1 MDRNVNLMEVP
12 ISDCE
17 TPIEI
22 RQNSLPA
29 EIGLKVIRK
38 DLDYE
43 DRLTNPAH
51 LRRITQIAR
60 KQTQG
65 STVDWQDAVQA
76 AQLKLIV
83 SVRAGKFSYGAAA
96 DFDRWASTVA
106 RFEIIDLVR
115 KSKCRQWDS
124 LDRPLA
130 DNLNLIDT
138 IADPLNSF
146 TVLETADLVL
156 RIKAIM
162 IDLDRLYPD
171 RSYYQLWLGKVNEQ
185 TQAEIATGLGL
196 TQSAISKRWQELLQ
210 RLTVE
215 LGLEASP
222 DRDRTRSTQQ
232 W

>member
-1 MDRNVNLMEVP
+1 MEVP

-22 RQNSLPA
+22 RSTSLPT
-29 EIGLKVIRK
+29 EIGSKMIRK
-38 DLDYE
+38 VAVEDLDYE
-43 DRLTNPAH
+43 SRLTNPAH

-76 AQLKLIV
+76 AQLKSIF
-83 SVRAGKFSYGAAA
+83 SVRAGKFSYGTAA
-96 DFDRWASTVA
+96 DFDRWATTVA

-130 DNLNLIDT
+130 DHLTLIDT

-156 RIKAIM
+156 RIKAII

-185 TQAEIATGLGL
+185 TQSEIARGLGL

-215 LGLEASP
+215 LGIEASP
-222 DRDRTRSTQQ
+222 NRDRTRSTQQ

>member
-1 MDRNVNLMEVP
+1 MEVP

-22 RQNSLPA
+22 RPNSLSA
-29 EIGLKVIRK
+29 EVGLKMIRK
-38 DLDYE
+38 LAVTDLDYE
-43 DRLTNPAH
+43 SRLTNPAH
-51 LRRITQIAR
+51 LSRITQIAR
-60 KQTQG
+60 KQTKG
-65 STVDWQDAVQA
+65 STVDWQDALQA
-76 AQLKLIV
+76 AQVKLIV
-83 SVRAGKFSYGAAA
+83 SIRAGKFSYGTEP

-130 DNLNLIDT
+130 DNLTLIDT
-138 IADPLNSF
+138 IADPFNSF
-146 TVLETADLVL
+146 TAIETADLVL
-156 RIKAIM
+156 RVKAAI
-162 IDLDRLYPD
+162 INLDQRYPD
-171 RSYYQLWLGKVNEQ
+171 RSYYQLWLGKVNEH

-215 LGLEASP
+215 LGLAVSP
-222 DRDRTRSTQQ
+222 NQDRTRSTQQ